1 MRQKY
6 LDLDRRSP
14 QAAERMDEILSG

>member
-6 LDLDRRSP
+6 RDLDRRSP